1 MHVTRSCDQGHR
13 ITVSE
18 RPIIFFMFA
27 FERSFEQCQEL
38 IGDLSLERVH
48 RWKDQHGGAGV
59 IGYFPVY
66 APVEIIQAAGMLPV
80 GLSGGGDRLDIQHA
94 DARFGSFI
102 CSIVKTTLEMGL
114 REHLRVFDGILFSS
128 ICDSARNLCFVMKRN
143 FPDLY
148 VDFLHLPH
156 NPSSAASIDF
166 LSGEYQRLIKELE
179 RIGGKPITE
188 TNLRQAI
195 SLYNHN
201 RQLIRDLYAFRA
213 QTPHLL
219 RAWESYVLVRA
230 GNFMPVEEHNSLLEE
245 ALEQLAQ
252 RAGKPR
258 DSIRVVVEGAFCE
271 QPPLDLIK
279 LVEDA
284 GCYLVDDDFVIGRT
298 WFVEDVPTDRDPV
311 HALAESY
318 VNRAVYS
325 SVRHDFRAPRW
336 EGLADKVKRSRADA
350 VLFLIA
356 KFCEPAYFDYVLFK
370 KKLDQVGVP
379 HLLLEFEEKQFTF
392 DRVRTEVETF
402 VESLVFD

>member
-1 MHVTRSCDQGHR
+1 MLT
-13 ITVSE
+13 
-18 RPIIFFMFA
+18 
-27 FERSFEQCQEL
+27 FERSFERNREL
-38 IGDLSLERVH
+38 IEDLSLERVH
-48 RWKDQHGGAGV
+48 QWKDQHGGAAV

-66 APVEIIQAAGMLPV
+66 APVEIIHAAGMLPV

-114 REHLRVFDGILFSS
+114 REHLKVFDGILFSS

-166 LSGEYQRLIKELE
+166 LCGEYQRLIKELE
-179 RIGGKPITE
+179 RIAGRPITE
-188 TNLRQAI
+188 ANLRQAI
-195 SLYNHN
+195 VLYNRN
-201 RQLIRDLYAFRA
+201 RQLIQDLYAFRA
-213 QTPHLL
+213 QSPHLL
-219 RAWESYVLVRA
+219 RAWESYVLVRT

-245 ALEQLAQ
+245 ALEQLAK
-252 RAGKPR
+252 RPGKAR

-284 GCYLVDDDFVIGRT
+284 GCYLVNDDFVIGRS
-298 WFVEDVPTDRDPV
+298 WFVEDVPTNGDPL

-370 KKLDQVGVP
+370 KKLEQLGVP

-392 DRVRTEVETF
+392 DRVRTEIETF

>member
-1 MHVTRSCDQGHR
+1 
-13 ITVSE
+13 
-18 RPIIFFMFA
+18 MFT
-27 FERSFEQCQEL
+27 FERSFEECQDL
-38 IGDLSLERVH
+38 IADLSLERVH

-66 APVEIIQAAGMLPV
+66 APVEIIHAVGMLPV

-114 REHLRVFDGILFSS
+114 REHLKVFDGILFSS
-128 ICDSARNLCFVMKRN
+128 ICDSARNLCFVLKRN

-166 LSGEYQRLIKELE
+166 LRGEYQRLIKELE
-179 RIGGKPITE
+179 RVGGKQIAE

-201 RQLIRDLYAFRA
+201 RHLIRDLYSFRA
-213 QTPHLL
+213 QSPHLL

-230 GNFMPVEEHNSLLEE
+230 GNFLPVEEHNSLLEE
-245 ALEQLAQ
+245 ALDQLAQ
-252 RAGKPR
+252 RQGKPR

-284 GCYLVDDDFVIGRT
+284 GCYLVDDDFVIGQS
-298 WFVEDVPTDRDPV
+298 WFVEDVPRDADPV
-311 HALAESY
+311 YALAESY

-336 EGLADKVKRSRADA
+336 EGLADKVKRSKADA

-370 KKLDQVGVP
+370 KKLEQISVP

-392 DRVRTEVETF
+392 DRVRTEIETF

>member
-1 MHVTRSCDQGHR
+1 MDQ
-13 ITVSE
+13 
-18 RPIIFFMFA
+18 II
-27 FERSFEQCQEL
+27 EKCTEL
-38 IGDLSLERVH
+38 LE
-48 RWKDQHGGAGV
+48 DINFAGV
-59 IGYFPVY
+59 RKWKEAHSGGKAVAYFPVY
-66 APVEIIQAAGMLPV
+66 APVELIHAAGMLPV
-80 GLSGGGDRLDIQHA
+80 GLSGAGDRLDIQHA

-102 CSIVKTTLEMGL
+102 CSIIKTTLEMGL
-114 REHLRVFDGILFSS
+114 RDHLKVFDGILFSS

-156 NPSSAASIDF
+156 NPSSMASVDF
-166 LSGEYQRLIKELE
+166 LTSEYHRLIKELE
-179 RIGGKPITE
+179 RVGGQKITE
-188 TNLRQAI
+188 VRLQHAI

-201 RQLIRDLYAFRA
+201 RQLIRNLYAFRA
-213 QTPHLL
+213 QKPYLL

-230 GNFMPVEEHNSLLEE
+230 GHFMPVEEHNSMLEE
-245 ALEQLAQ
+245 SLEHLAQ
-252 RAGKPR
+252 RSGKPR

-284 GCYLVDDDFVIGRT
+284 GCYLVDDDFVIGRS
-298 WFVEDVPTDRDPV
+298 WFVEDVPASADPV
-311 HALAESY
+311 RALAESY
-318 VNRAVYS
+318 LNRAVYS

-336 EGLADKVKRSRADA
+336 EGLVDKVKRSRADA

-370 KKLDQVGVP
+370 KKLEEVEVP